1 MNKILEKLIDLIPLK
16 WGLSFIDT
24 IESIVGESSDPHR
37 QDVTQENFFYKRIL
51 HHDKETFGYYNISSF
66 YTKGDQNIRVHYIE
80 ERKGWD
86 TRIKLSESDVNKMM
100 TTEDFK
106 DLVESQNYETNNSV
120 LVVGDILKDKDIPFT
135 FDQVILD

>member
-1 MNKILEKLIDLIPLK
+1 MKKLLEKLIGLIPIK
-16 WGLSFIDT
+16 WIDSY
-24 IESIVGESSDPHR
+24 IDILESITGESIDPHR
-37 QDVTQENFFYKRIL
+37 QDVTKENFYKRIL
-51 HHDKETFGYYNISSF
+51 HQDKETFGYYYVSNFSS
-66 YTKGDQNIRVHYIE
+66 KGDQNIRVHYIE

>member
-1 MNKILEKLIDLIPLK
+1 MKKLLEKLIDLIPIK
-16 WGLSFIDT
+16 WIDSY
-24 IESIVGESSDPHR
+24 IDILESITGESIDPHR
-37 QDVTQENFFYKRIL
+37 QDVTKENFYKRIL
-51 HHDKETFGYYNISSF
+51 HQDKETFGYYYVSNFSS
-66 YTKGDQNIRVHYIE
+66 KGDQNIRVHYIE

-120 LVVGDILKDKDIPFT
+120 LVVGDILKDKDI
-135 FDQVILD
+135 IY